1 VARELVPPGP
11 RRDDAFVAALLHD
24 VGLLVLATQERD
36 YLAMVLARARRE
48 HRPLFEIEQDERGV
62 THAEVGG
69 QLLALW
75 GLPDGIVEA
84 VAYHH
89 HPQTVPQ
96 PQLDAV
102 AAVAIANALVHEC
115 DEDVGRRAVSTLD
128 EHYLADLGLAGE
140 VPGWREPTAEVV
152 APS

>member
-1 VARELVPPGP
+1 
-11 RRDDAFVAALLHD
+11 
-24 VGLLVLATQERD
+24 VLER
-36 YLAMVLARARRE
+36 AQRE
-48 HRPLFEIEQDERGV
+48 HRPLFEIEQEERGV

-69 QLLALW
+69 QLLGLW

-89 HPQTVPQ
+89 HPHTVPQ

-115 DEDVGRRAVSTLD
+115 DEDGERAVSTLD
-128 EHYLADLGLAGE
+128 EQYVADLGLAGR
-140 VPGWREPTAEVV
+140 VAGWREIAAQVV
-152 APS
+152 ATS